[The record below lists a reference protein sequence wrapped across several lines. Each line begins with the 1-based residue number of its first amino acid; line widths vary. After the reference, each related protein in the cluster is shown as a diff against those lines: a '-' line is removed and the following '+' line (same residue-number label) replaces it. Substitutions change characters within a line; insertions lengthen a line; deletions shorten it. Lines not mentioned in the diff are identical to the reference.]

1 MTGWLADNQHP
12 DVASSMIH
20 GDFRLDNVV
29 LGDDL
34 RPRAVLDWELA
45 TVGDPLMDLGSSLAY
60 WVQADDHP
68 MMLATKRSRRIC
80 RACSLAARSSNTT
93 ASERVCR

>member
-1 MTGWLADNQHP
+1 MDQALRGCPHRQRPDFARVTGWLADNQPP

-60 WVQADDHP
+60 WVQP
-68 MMLATKRSRRIC
+68 TITR
-80 RACSLAARSSNTT
+80 
-93 ASERVCR
+93 